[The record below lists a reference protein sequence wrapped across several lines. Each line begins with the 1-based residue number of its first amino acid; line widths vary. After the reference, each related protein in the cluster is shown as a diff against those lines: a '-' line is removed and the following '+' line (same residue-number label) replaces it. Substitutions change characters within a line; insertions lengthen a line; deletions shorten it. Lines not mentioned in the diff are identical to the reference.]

1 MIRIALV
8 GDIGSGKSHYAN
20 LFGYPVF
27 NADLIVAEI
36 YKKNKYCF
44 NRIKKKLPKFFSKFP
59 LKKEELVK
67 CILRNNDNLKK
78 ITKIVHPLVRKK
90 MDYFI
95 KKNKNK
101 KIVILDIP
109 LFLEN
114 KLNRKNDIIIFIQS
128 SKKDISKRLLKRK
141 NYNKKLISKF
151 KQIQLPS
158 RIKKKKSDIIIK
170 NYFERKKALKDV
182 KNVLME
188 II

>member
-1 MIRIALV
+1 M
-8 GDIGSGKSHYAN
+8 
-20 LFGYPVF
+20 
-27 NADLIVAEI
+27 
-36 YKKNKYCF
+36 
-44 NRIKKKLPKFFSKFP
+44 
-59 LKKEELVK
+59 
-67 CILRNNDNLKK
+67 RNNDNLKK